1 MRALNIYNLTDLF
14 LNLRKYKC
22 NNSFYVTFTLTFVID
37 LFGSDDLVD
46 DGLEE
51 VVLARHPG
59 WKTGDVQL
67 PVANGVI
74 QR

>member
-1 MRALNIYNLTDLF
+1 M
-14 LNLRKYKC
+14 K
-22 NNSFYVTFTLTFVID
+22 SFCSAESSVWPMHSTLTLVID
-37 LFGSDDLVD
+37 LFGSDYFVD

-67 PVANGVI
+67 LVANGVI

>member
-1 MRALNIYNLTDLF
+1 MFTPVQALGP
-14 LNLRKYKC
+14 
-22 NNSFYVTFTLTFVID
+22 VTFTLTFVID

-46 DGLEE
+46 DCLKE